1 MERKTAEVM
10 EIIPVV
16 DSPSE
21 DDEDDEELD
30 DEELELDDDDTDAES
45 TGLDSSIDEETNKV
59 VMINLV

>member
-21 DDEDDEELD
+21 DDEELD
-30 DEELELDDDDTDAES
+30 DEELDLDDDDTDAES

>member
-21 DDEDDEELD
+21 DDEDNEELD
-30 DEELELDDDDTDAES
+30 LDDDDTDAES